1 MLVCGTVGKCLSLST
16 FLARAFP
23 LIITPKGNFHSF
35 QVPLKLGRMHTM
47 NPLEVNLRELQTTLT
62 STGILTCCPSP
73 TLIRLGLGPT
83 NPGTITV
90 ALETLLLRPTGFSPV
105 LRLLI
110 PAFSLD
116 TAPQNFTILLHC
128 NINAPLPLLVN

>member
-1 MLVCGTVGKCLSLST
+1 M
-16 FLARAFP
+16 
-23 LIITPKGNFHSF
+23 
-35 QVPLKLGRMHTM
+35 
-47 NPLEVNLRELQTTLT
+47 
-62 STGILTCCPSP
+62 
-73 TLIRLGLGPT
+73 RLGLGPT

-128 NINAPLPLLVN
+128 NINAPLPLLIKLEVHVFGVILEPRYIFHAKSLD

>member
-1 MLVCGTVGKCLSLST
+1 M
-16 FLARAFP
+16 
-23 LIITPKGNFHSF
+23 
-35 QVPLKLGRMHTM
+35 
-47 NPLEVNLRELQTTLT
+47 
-62 STGILTCCPSP
+62 
-73 TLIRLGLGPT
+73 RLGLGPT

-116 TAPQNFTILLHC
+116 NAPPYFTIRLHRD
-128 NINAPLPLLVN
+128 INAPLPLPQAEVHVFGLILEPRYIFHAKSLD

>member
-1 MLVCGTVGKCLSLST
+1 M
-16 FLARAFP
+16 
-23 LIITPKGNFHSF
+23 
-35 QVPLKLGRMHTM
+35 
-47 NPLEVNLRELQTTLT
+47 
-62 STGILTCCPSP
+62 
-73 TLIRLGLGPT
+73 RLGLGPT

-116 TAPQNFTILLHC
+116 TAPPYFTVQLHR
-128 NINAPLPLLVN
+128 NINAPLPIHTKYESHVFGYILSPVTFSTQNLLTSELLRTL

>member
-1 MLVCGTVGKCLSLST
+1 M
-16 FLARAFP
+16 
-23 LIITPKGNFHSF
+23 
-35 QVPLKLGRMHTM
+35 
-47 NPLEVNLRELQTTLT
+47 
-62 STGILTCCPSP
+62 
-73 TLIRLGLGPT
+73 RLGLGPT

-116 TAPQNFTILLHC
+116 NAPPFLTKRLRC
-128 NINAPLPLLVN
+128 DINAPLPIASRRIYTQVHVFGLILSPVTFSTQNLLTSELLRTL

>member
-1 MLVCGTVGKCLSLST
+1 
-16 FLARAFP
+16 
-23 LIITPKGNFHSF
+23 
-35 QVPLKLGRMHTM
+35 M
-47 NPLEVNLRELQTTLT
+47 NPLRDVLRELLTTTT
-62 STGILTCCPSP
+62 SAGILTCCPSP

-116 TAPQNFTILLHC
+116 NAPQLFTQLLHRD
-128 NINAPLPLLVN
+128 INAPLPLLQSKSPCLRFNT